1 MTKEEYAQLYCLLG
15 KLKYEIGI
23 IFSNKKYSYSL
34 MNDNLQKI
42 NELLT
47 MPMFLSDDSK
57 LSFSL
62 NPLEDYLKTEDPLLC
77 EKD

>member
-1 MTKEEYAQLYCLLG
+1 MSKEEYAQLYSLLG

-23 IFSNKKYSYSL
+23 TFRQRINCHNL

-42 NELLT
+42 NEVLT
-47 MPMFLSDDSK
+47 MPIFLSDDDK
-57 LSFSL
+57 CTIT
-62 NPLEDYLKTEDPLLC
+62 PLDDYLKAEDFVLN

>member
-1 MTKEEYAQLYCLLG
+1 MSKEEYAQLYCLLG

-23 IFSNKKYSYSL
+23 TFNQSTTCRNI

-42 NELLT
+42 NEVLI
-47 MPMFLSDDSK
+47 MPMFLGDNNDHTK
-57 LSFSL
+57 IRLGG
-62 NPLEDYLKTEDPLLC
+62 YLKAEDVLLC

>member
-15 KLKYEIGI
+15 KLKYTIGI
-23 IFSNKKYSYSL
+23 RFSQSQNYHNL

-42 NELLT
+42 NEVLT
-47 MPMFLSDDSK
+47 MPIFLSDD
-57 LSFSL
+57 
-62 NPLEDYLKTEDPLLC
+62 NECTITPICDYLKAGDVVLN

>member
-15 KLKYEIGI
+15 KLKYNIGI
-23 IFSNKKYSYSL
+23 RFSQKQDCHNL

-42 NELLT
+42 NEVLT
-47 MPMFLSDDSK
+47 MPIFLSDDDK
-57 LSFSL
+57 CTITPVF
-62 NPLEDYLKTEDPLLC
+62 DYLKAEDILLC

>member
-1 MTKEEYAQLYCLLG
+1 MSKEEYAQLYCLLG

-23 IFSNKKYSYSL
+23 TFSKGINRSNL

-47 MPMFLSDDSK
+47 MPMFLGDNNNHTK
-57 LSFSL
+57 IQLG
-62 NPLEDYLKTEDPLLC
+62 DYLKAEDVLLC

>member
-1 MTKEEYAQLYCLLG
+1 MSKEEYAQLYSLLG

-23 IFSNKKYSYSL
+23 AFSQSPNCHNL

-42 NELLT
+42 NEVLT
-47 MPMFLSDDSK
+47 MTIFLSDDNK
-57 LSFSL
+57 CTIT
-62 NPLEDYLKTEDPLLC
+62 PLCDYLKAEDFVLN

>member
-1 MTKEEYAQLYCLLG
+1 MSKEEYAQLYCLLG
-15 KLKYEIGI
+15 KLKYIIGI
-23 IFSNKKYSYSL
+23 RFSQSPNCHTL

-47 MPMFLSDDSK
+47 MPIFLSDDNK
-57 LSFSL
+57 CTIK
-62 NPLEDYLKTEDPLLC
+62 PLYDYLKAEDVVLN

>member
-15 KLKYEIGI
+15 KLKYTIGI
-23 IFSNKKYSYSL
+23 TFSQSQNYHNI

-42 NELLT
+42 NEVLT
-47 MPMFLSDDSK
+47 MPIFLSDDNK
-57 LSFSL
+57 CTIT
-62 NPLEDYLKTEDPLLC
+62 PLDDYLKAEDILLC

>member
-1 MTKEEYAQLYCLLG
+1 MSKEEYAQLYCLLG

-23 IFSNKKYSYSL
+23 VFSKSPNHHNL

-42 NELLT
+42 NEVLT
-47 MPMFLSDDSK
+47 MPMFLSDNNDHTK
-57 LSFSL
+57 IQLG
-62 NPLEDYLKTEDPLLC
+62 DYLKAEDILLC

>member
-1 MTKEEYAQLYCLLG
+1 MNKEEYAQLYCLLG
-15 KLKYEIGI
+15 KLKYTIGI
-23 IFSNKKYSYSL
+23 RFSQSKNYHNL

-47 MPMFLSDDSK
+47 MPIFLSDDDK
-57 LSFSL
+57 GTITPLS
-62 NPLEDYLKTEDPLLC
+62 DYLKAEDVVLN